1 MRKGV
6 QAGGT
11 KSTSSR
17 KKSTSRET
25 QPKLNEKHQKMIKA
39 RDEKKVK
46 NEENASNN
54 NNKMEMYAHFFPSL
68 TSFKQCT
75 SSG

>member
-1 MRKGV
+1 
-6 QAGGT
+6 
-11 KSTSSR
+11 
-17 KKSTSRET
+17 
-25 QPKLNEKHQKMIKA
+25 MIKA

-68 TSFKQCT
+68 TSFK
-75 SSG
+75 